1 MNESSEISLQILSAL
16 LDRSG
21 QFTLGGNFGEVARI
35 LEGTEDLVFIK
46 DDTGRYLMVNAAYA
60 RYFRRPPEALV
71 GARDADFISNQQHV
85 RNAAET
91 DRLVLETGL
100 SITYESENI
109 NGPTDPSLFQTIKC
123 PVRDV
128 SGQVIGVLGIGRDI
142 SAKRLIEEALRQ
154 SEARLAAAQRIAHL
168 GSWEWNLKTNEVVW
182 SEESYRIYGVD
193 PATFIPNYIY
203 IEQHIHPADI
213 ARVRAVL
220 RKAARQGTNFR
231 EEMRIIRPTG
241 DERHVQIEGAVT
253 HYDTDGSPLIM
264 TGTNFDITERKRT
277 ELALRRSEA
286 NFNYAQRVAQVGSW
300 EWEPDTGVIQISD
313 EAKRIIGMERDAPTH
328 MSLDDLLSLV
338 HPDDRDSWGSAVKA
352 TIEKNRPYDVTFRI
366 VRADGSVSLIH
377 SLGEMQLDAG
387 EHRVMT
393 GVCRDITESER
404 IRVELAASRDEMK
417 DLMRHLQQV
426 QETERRRIAREIHD
440 EFGAVFTAAN
450 ISLYRLGNQLGEASP
465 AVRELLAST
474 KEMISNAGRAL
485 DDIVNGL
492 HPQMLSHLGLAA
504 TMAWYIREF
513 EQRTGIK
520 CSHRLPAESEHI
532 PEQLAITLFR
542 CLQESL
548 TNVAKHAA
556 ATRVRVELSLG
567 ERESTLHVVDD
578 GKGVDPTLLGAAN
591 AYGIRGMSARV
602 SQLGGNLRLLAENPH
617 GTRITFTLPRG

>member
-1 MNESSEISLQILSAL
+1 MNESTEISQQILSAL

-71 GARDADFISNQQHV
+71 GARDADFISNLQHV

-100 SITYESENI
+100 SITYEAENI
-109 NGPTDPSLFQTIKC
+109 NGPNDLSLFQTIKC

-128 SGQVIGVLGIGRDI
+128 SGQIIGVLGIGRDI
-142 SAKRLIEEALRQ
+142 SAKRRVEEALRQ
-154 SEARLAAAQRIAHL
+154 SESRLAAAQAIAHL
-168 GSWEWNLKTNEVVW
+168 GSWEWNLKTNAVVW
-182 SEESYRIYGVD
+182 SEESYRIFGVD
-193 PATFIPNYIY
+193 PATFVPNYIQF
-203 IEQHIHPADI
+203 EQHVHPADI
-213 ARVRAVL
+213 GRVQTVL
-220 RKAARQGTNFR
+220 RNAARQGTNFR
-231 EEMRIIRPTG
+231 EEMRIIRPAG
-241 DERHVQIEGAVT
+241 DERDVQIEGVVT
-253 HYDTDGSPLIM
+253 QYDIDGSPLIM

-286 NFNYAQRVAQVGSW
+286 YFKHAQRVAQVGSW
-300 EWEPDTGVIQISD
+300 EWAPDTGIVQTSE
-313 EAKRIIGMERDAPTH
+313 EARRIIGLPDDAPSH
-328 MSLDDLLSLV
+328 MSLAELLSLV
-338 HPDDRDSWGSAVKA
+338 HPDDQAAWSRAIKA
-352 TIEKNRPYDVTFRI
+352 TIDHQQPYDLAFRI
-366 VRADGSVSLIH
+366 VRADGSIRLIH
-377 SLGEMQLDAG
+377 SLGEMQNDAG
-387 EHRVMT
+387 KHRVMT

-404 IRVELAASRDEMK
+404 IRTELASSRDELK
-417 DLMRHLQQV
+417 DLMQHLQHV

-450 ISLYRLGNQLGEASP
+450 ISLYRLGNQLAEASP

-474 KEMISNAGRAL
+474 KEMINNAGRAL

-492 HPQMLSHLGLAA
+492 HPQMLNHLGLAA

-520 CSHRLPAESEHI
+520 CLRRLPAESEPI
-532 PEQLAITLFR
+532 AEQPAITLFR

-556 ATRVRVELSLG
+556 ASRVRVELWLKDSG
-567 ERESTLHVVDD
+567 HILHVIDD
-578 GKGVDPTLLGAAN
+578 GKGVDPQLLGVAD

-602 SQLGGNLRLLAENPH
+602 SQLGGTLTIQPEKPR
-617 GTRITFTLPRG
+617 GTRITFTLPRA